1 MDDFFNSDPDEPD
14 FGDPEPPNEE
24 TRASSGAAM
33 RKPRAPVNPAERRQM
48 MTRRAIAAGIA
59 LVVFILIVLGIRGCI
74 DARSDRAL
82 EDYASNVTQI
92 TDETNTLG
100 NTTFETFEDPADLS
114 ITDFTEKIETDR
126 NQMDAFLTRVERL
139 DVPGDM
145 ESAQRTLLT
154 AYQLRTDAMGVM
166 ASKMPTALGDEGSDD
181 AIQAIAN
188 SVEVLNAADVIFNR
202 VTRHRIDGQIEAS
215 GASSPKL
222 PRAQFVPGGTD
233 WTDPATIADALA
245 AVSGAATTADDGAIH
260 GTGISTVAI
269 GGVALDSSVENIIP
283 AGTDPT
289 VEVSVSNQGEAEET
303 DITVDASLDDG
314 TSGEGT
320 ITTLAIGETGIATIA
335 LDPAPSGQTTLT
347 ISVAA
352 VPGETL
358 LDNNEATY
366 TVTFE

>member
-1 MDDFFNSDPDEPD
+1 MDDFFDSDPDDPG
-14 FGDPEPPNEE
+14 FGDSEPATAE
-24 TRASSGAAM
+24 TRTGRGSAV
-33 RKPRAPVNPAERRQM
+33 RKPRPAVNPAERKRLLI
-48 MTRRAIAAGIA
+48 RRAIAVGIGI
-59 LVVFILIVLGIRGCI
+59 VVFILIVLGIRSCI
-74 DARSDRAL
+74 DARGNRAL
-82 EDYASNVTQI
+82 EDYASNVTQL

-100 NTTFETFEDPADLS
+100 KTTFETIEDPGSLS
-114 ITDFTEKIETDR
+114 ITDFTDEIETDR

-154 AYQLRTDAMGVM
+154 AYQLRTDAMGVI
-166 ASKMPTALGDEGSDD
+166 ASKMPTALGDEGSED
-181 AIQAIAN
+181 AINAIAN

-202 VTRHRIDGQIEAS
+202 VTRHRIDGEIAAS
-215 GASSPKL
+215 GASAPKL
-222 PRAQFVPGGTD
+222 PRAQFVPPGKD
-233 WTDPATIADALA
+233 WTDPATIASALSGI
-245 AVSGAATTADDGAIH
+245 SGATPATDDGAIH

-269 GGVALDSSVENIIP
+269 GGVALDSSVDNIIP

-289 VEVSVSNQGEAEET
+289 VEVSVTNQGEAEES
-303 DITVDASLDDG
+303 DISVTASLGDG
-314 TSGEGT
+314 SSGEGT
-320 ITTLAIGETGIATIA
+320 ITTLAVGETGLATITF
-335 LDPAPSGQTTLT
+335 DSSPSGQTELT